1 MKTRKMLG
9 KLRAMLRGQLEDTPR
24 RKICKA
30 IKALKARQRE
40 LEVRLTHTEGKR
52 ARQRLEQKIHVIRA
66 QRLKGQQRYREIK
79 AG

>member
-1 MKTRKMLG
+1 MKTQKMLG
-9 KLRAMLRGQLEDTPR
+9 KLRALLRGPLEDTPR
-24 RKICKA
+24 KKICKA

-40 LEVRLTHTEGKR
+40 LEARLMQTEGKR

-79 AG
+79 TG